1 MQLKTKLHGILE
13 FQEKEI
19 ITFPKGLPGFQGL
32 NKFILFKV
40 EENPIFNILHSVED
54 ENIGL
59 IVISPF
65 EVKKDYEFKLDDEV
79 IKQLKIENSEDVL
92 VVNTVN
98 LNSDISKI
106 TVNLKAP
113 IVININSGVGEQLI
127 LDNDV
132 YKIKHPLIEE

>member
-1 MQLKTKLHGILE
+1 MQLKTKLHGMLE
-13 FQEKEI
+13 FQEKEV
-19 ITFPKGLPGFQGL
+19 ITFPKGLPGFRGL

-40 EENPIFNILHSVED
+40 EENPIFSILHSIED

-132 YKIKHPLIEE
+132 YKVKHPLIEE